1 MAITVGGSVITFSDG
16 TTQSTAASASAFIG
30 DQATVF
36 TANGTFTIPAG
47 ITAVKVTVVGGGA
60 GGSQKNGG
68 SGAGIAF
75 KWLTGLTPGNTLAV
89 TIGSA
94 GSGISTT
101 GTSTGGNSS
110 VASGSQ
116 SITSIV
122 GNGGSTTNSLG
133 GGSGGTTS
141 GADIGITGSRA
152 NYMIS
157 GGGSAPPSI
166 FGIPGVNAFNDGCTG
181 YAGTAATGYG
191 AGGGSNING
200 TGYSGSP
207 GLVIFEY

>member
-1 MAITVGGSVITFSDG
+1 MAITVGGSNITMSD
-16 TTQSTAASASAFIG
+16 STV
-30 DQATVF
+30 QATAFLGGRATAF

-60 GGSQKNGG
+60 GGSQLNGG
-68 SGAGIAF
+68 ASAGTAF

-94 GSGISTT
+94 GSGISTS

-110 VASGSQ
+110 VASGTQ

-122 GNGGSTTNSLG
+122 GNGGSTTNTAG
-133 GGSGGTTS
+133 AGSGGTTS
-141 GADIGITGSRA
+141 GADIGITGQRPTRPGA
-152 NYMIS
+152 AAGMI
-157 GGGSAPPSI
+157 GAPSL
-166 FGIPGVNAFNDGCTG
+166 FGIPGLSGFNAACCTPI
-181 YAGTAATGYG
+181 APTAATGYG
-191 AGGGSNING
+191 AGGGAGPNG
-200 TGYSGSP
+200 SGASGSP